1 MTKTNTVLYI
11 ASDHQGYALKQ
22 KLLAWGIDERH
33 AIIDLGPDSPDAVD
47 YPDFLQA
54 LVMHLKQAPESRGI
68 LICGTGIGM
77 SIGANRFPWIR
88 AALCRSADDVQ
99 SAREHNDANVLCLGR
114 DLSDDKVMS
123 MVRVF
128 LSTDFSVEERHARR
142 VKKISA
148 VPAC

>member
-1 MTKTNTVLYI
+1 MTEMNTVLYI

-22 KLLAWGIDERH
+22 KLLTWGIDDGH
-33 AIIDLGPDSPDAVD
+33 SIIDLGPDSPDAVD
-47 YPDFLQA
+47 YPDFLQP
-54 LVMHLKQAPESRGI
+54 LVMRLKEAPKSRGI

-99 SAREHNDANVLCLGR
+99 SAREHNNANVLCLGR
-114 DLSDDKVMS
+114 DLSDDRVMT

-128 LSTDFSVEERHARR
+128 LSTDFSVEERHSRR
-142 VKKISA
+142 VQKISA